1 MSNIKELND
10 RLEAHSQQL
19 KEPAGMTEKRLAAA
33 RLVDELDFPKI
44 ERSHYYRWLPLD
56 TDNFDQPVNTGTELL
71 PVNQTEEGA
80 YLRTFHNEILDKH
93 LPEDLADQGAIFT
106 TISEAL
112 EAHAD
117 LIEKYYMT
125 DVVALD
131 QDKLSAHHY
140 AYMNAGVFLYIP
152 KNVEVKDPVQL
163 HMIQDATS
171 QKPFNQHVLIV
182 MEENS
187 QASFVEKMATEGS
200 ETTPANIVVEILA
213 KENARIN
220 YSTIDELGE
229 TTSAFVRRQA
239 VCEAGAN
246 VDWAIG
252 SMSNGNIVLDAY
264 TELRGRGSQSDLK
277 IVSLTH
283 GDQEQIINSHVLN
296 IGAQTAGNIF
306 QHGAI
311 LDQSR
316 LTFNAIGKIE
326 KGAKDADAQQE
337 SRLLMFSDGARGD
350 ANPILLIEEYEVT
363 AGHAASVGQIDEEQ
377 LYYLMSRGIHRKE
390 AMRLAIR
397 GFLGPVIEA
406 IPLNSVREELIEN
419 IERKLQSL

>member
-56 TDNFDQPVNTGTELL
+56 TDNFDQPVKTKTELL
-71 PVNQTEEGA
+71 PVNQAEKGA
-80 YLRTFHNEILDKH
+80 YLRTFHNEILDHH
-93 LPEDLADQGAIFT
+93 LPEDLADQGVIFT
-106 TISEAL
+106 TISHAL
-112 EAHAD
+112 ETHSD

-200 ETTPANIVVEILA
+200 ETAPANIVVEIIA

>member
-19 KEPAGMTEKRLAAA
+19 KEPAGMTEKRLKAAG
-33 RLVDELDFPKI
+33 LVDELDFPKI

-56 TDNFDQPVNTGTELL
+56 TDNFDQPVKSETELL
-71 PVNQTEEGA
+71 PINQAEDGA
-80 YLRTFHNEILDKH
+80 YLRTFHNEILDQY
-93 LPEDLADQGAIFT
+93 LPDELANQGVIFT
-106 TISEAL
+106 SISQAL
-112 EAHAD
+112 ESHPE
-117 LIEKYYMT
+117 LIEKHYMT

-152 KNVEVKDPVQL
+152 KNVEVKDPIQL

-200 ETTPANIVVEILA
+200 ETTPANIVVEIVA
-213 KENARIN
+213 KDNARIN
-220 YSTIDELGE
+220 YSSIDDLGE
-229 TTSAFVRRQA
+229 TTSAFIRRQA
-239 VCEAGAN
+239 ICDSGAN

-252 SMSNGNIVLDAY
+252 SMNNGNVVLDAY

-283 GDQEQIINSHVLN
+283 GNQEQIINSHVLN
-296 IGAQTAGNIF
+296 IGAQTVGNIF

-397 GFLGPVIEA
+397 GFLGPVIQA
-406 IPLNSVREELIEN
+406 IPLDSVREELIDN
-419 IERKLQSL
+419 IERKLRSL

>member
-56 TDNFDQPVNTGTELL
+56 TDNFDQPVKTKTELL
-71 PVNQTEEGA
+71 PVNQAEKGA
-80 YLRTFHNEILDKH
+80 YLRTFHNEILDHH
-93 LPEDLADQGAIFT
+93 LPEDLADQGVIFT
-106 TISEAL
+106 TISHAL
-112 EAHAD
+112 ETHSD

-200 ETTPANIVVEILA
+200 ETAPANIVVEIIA

-296 IGAQTAGNIF
+296 IGAQTGGNIF

-406 IPLNSVREELIEN
+406 IPLDSVREELIEN

>member
-56 TDNFDQPVNTGTELL
+56 TDNFDQPVKTKTELL
-71 PVNQTEEGA
+71 PVNQAEKGA
-80 YLRTFHNEILDKH
+80 YLRTFHNEILDHH
-93 LPEDLADQGAIFT
+93 LPEDLADQGVIFT
-106 TISEAL
+106 TISHAL
-112 EAHAD
+112 ETHSD

-171 QKPFNQHVLIV
+171 KKPFNQHVLIV

-200 ETTPANIVVEILA
+200 ETAPANIVVEIIA

-406 IPLNSVREELIEN
+406 IPLDSVREELIEN